1 MSERE
6 NRWEFTHTKERI
18 SRVALRLFSQKGFK
32 GTTIKDIA
40 REVGITEGAIYR
52 HFRSKEDIIEHLVER
67 ITGEIRELIREEV
80 LTKKDIRKQVDS
92 LIEVLI
98 NYAFDNPDAFRFLT
112 VYHILRENGR
122 NGKLPG
128 NIIIQLFREA
138 YAGGKLAVSP
148 EVALSLIIGSVERL
162 FILWELGLLKMQRE
176 KLIEEVKEVI
186 EKALFDV
193 SDSMRTG

>member
-1 MSERE
+1 M
-6 NRWEFTHTKERI
+6 
-18 SRVALRLFSQKGFK
+18 ALRLFSQKGFK

-162 FILWELGLLKMQRE
+162 FILWELGLLKMKRE
-176 KLIEEVKEVI
+176 KLIGEVKEVI

-193 SDSMRTG
+193 SDNIRRG